1 MADKRLTSVWLS
13 VARAIPAFFI
23 SFTLCSA
30 SMFDEDV
37 EQRLRIG
44 LSLFRSLLASD
55 LNLSGKT
62 NRNNQLILLVIH
74 QNNTTHVQSV
84 VEQLANSGRGKNKGK
99 IRNLPIKVEMATES
113 FFSQYQEDVPA
124 GIYIAEDLSDDTL
137 QAITDYGIA
146 HHIIVYSPFDGHVQK
161 GILGGLNI
169 GIRVQPSINLK
180 TLEKSGLHIKALFLE
195 IAKTYE

>member
-1 MADKRLTSVWLS
+1 MADKRLTSLWLN
-13 VARAIPAFFI
+13 VARVIPVFLI

-44 LSLFRSLLASD
+44 LRLFRSLLASD
-55 LNLSGKT
+55 LELSSKA
-62 NRNNQLILLVIH
+62 NSNNELILLVFY
-74 QNNTTHVQSV
+74 QNDSTNIQAV
-84 VEQLANSGRGKNKGK
+84 VDQLTNSGRGKKKGK
-99 IRNLPIKVEMATES
+99 IRNLPIKVETTTDT
-113 FFSQYQEDVPA
+113 FFKQFQKDSPA
-124 GIYIAEDLSDDTL
+124 GIYIAEDLHDNQL
-137 QAITDYGIA
+137 RAIKDYGIA
-146 HHIIVYSPFDGHVQK
+146 NHIIVYSPFEGHVQK

-195 IAKTYE
+195 IAKIYE